1 MSFLEL
7 VVLILVIG
15 FVSMIEICAI
25 TVCVGKTLDAKM
37 KARTEMEL
45 KIFDK
50 EMEYFDKVLT
60 KFVDGLSDIF
70 KKERT

>member
-1 MSFLEL
+1 MSCLEL